1 MINIDELHKEKDKR
15 LKHKNEVYDIVLKKC
30 HQRIKATA
38 KVLDGNDSCVF
49 VVPPYIYGCPLYN
62 INNCI
67 FYLVQQLTENGFD
80 VKHINPNFLMIS
92 WEGKKNPK
100 NFKSLQKQEKRFK
113 SIEDFKPTN
122 NFVYDNKTLDVFKK
136 KLF

>member
-1 MINIDELHKEKDKR
+1 MINIDELHKEKDKK

-30 HQRIKATA
+30 HQRIKTTA
-38 KVLDGNDSCVF
+38 KILDGNDNCLF

-67 FYLVQQLTENGFD
+67 FYLVNQLTQNGFD
-80 VKHINPNFLMIS
+80 VKHINPNFLYIS

-100 NFKSLQKQEKRFK
+100 NFKTLQKNEKRFK